1 MARCLHAPKYGMA
14 KLPDFCVSLLVVLTL
29 FSSYHGLVSSVEGM
43 VEVSEIDAV
52 STPNI
57 TTSTI
62 FGWGYKPYF
71 SWWPVDYCKWDFS
84 TTGIW
89 QITFSGRAC
98 NAAYG
103 ARLAK
108 YARTTMT
115 TSRSFRGIMMGLS
128 PVTSTVMCAKGS
140 RAGEVIYTI
149 QARAPKTPAG
159 RQVMQRLRSAN
170 SGAGLALARKMF
182 TVGSTRTIGLFT
194 GKYQRSL
201 VAAAFDLYPSAALEH
216 GSTLGFCSICMC
228 L

>member
-1 MARCLHAPKYGMA
+1 MA
-14 KLPDFCVSLLVVLTL
+14 KLPEVSVLLLVVLTL
-29 FSSYHGLVSSVEGM
+29 FSSHHGLVASVEGM
-43 VEVSEIDAV
+43 TEVNLDV
-52 STPNI
+52 TPAAATSDDI
-57 TTSTI
+57 ETSTF

-71 SWWPVDYCKWDFS
+71 AWWPVDYCKWDFS

-103 ARLAK
+103 ARLAN
-108 YARTTMT
+108 YARTTMR

-140 RAGEVIYTI
+140 RAGQIIYTI
-149 QARAPKTPAG
+149 QARAPNTPAG
-159 RQVMQRLRSAN
+159 RQLMQRLRSAN
-170 SGAGLALARKMF
+170 SGAGLALARNMF

-201 VAAAFDLYPSAALEH
+201 LAAALALYP
-216 GSTLGFCSICMC
+216 I
-228 L
+228 

>member
-1 MARCLHAPKYGMA
+1 MELCRGRCTARKLCSDLSHIYMARCLHAPKYGMA
-14 KLPDFCVSLLVVLTL
+14 KLPEVSVLLLVVLTL
-29 FSSYHGLVSSVEGM
+29 FSSHHGLVASVEGM
-43 VEVSEIDAV
+43 TEVDVEVT
-52 STPNI
+52 TPAAATSDI
-57 TTSTI
+57 ETSTF

-103 ARLAK
+103 AKLAK

-149 QARAPKTPAG
+149 QARAPNTPAG
-159 RQVMQRLRSAN
+159 RKVMQRLRSAN

-194 GKYQRSL
+194 GK
-201 VAAAFDLYPSAALEH
+201 
-216 GSTLGFCSICMC
+216 
-228 L
+228 